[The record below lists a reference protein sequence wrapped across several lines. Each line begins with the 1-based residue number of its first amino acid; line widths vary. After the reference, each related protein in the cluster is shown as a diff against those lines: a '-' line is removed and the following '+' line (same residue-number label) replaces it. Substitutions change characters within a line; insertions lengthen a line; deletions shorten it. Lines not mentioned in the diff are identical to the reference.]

1 MADAQASGP
10 TELDLDRLAAA
21 RGNAW
26 PAIRIRRHYDGG
38 KTSITAAQL
47 VQFLAPAID
56 LTGTNIRPP
65 RHLGNDRARRKGR
78 RDHRPLLRVA
88 PAPPPLRAAE
98 QLDPRHTKLESS
110 L

>member
-38 KTSITAAQL
+38 KTSIIAAQL

-56 LTGTNIRPP
+56 LTGTDIRPA
-65 RHLGNDRARRKGR
+65 RHLGNDRLRRKCR
-78 RDHRPLLRVA
+78 CYHRPLLLIA
-88 PAPPPLRAAE
+88 PASPPLRAAE
-98 QLDPRHTKLESS
+98 
-110 L
+110 